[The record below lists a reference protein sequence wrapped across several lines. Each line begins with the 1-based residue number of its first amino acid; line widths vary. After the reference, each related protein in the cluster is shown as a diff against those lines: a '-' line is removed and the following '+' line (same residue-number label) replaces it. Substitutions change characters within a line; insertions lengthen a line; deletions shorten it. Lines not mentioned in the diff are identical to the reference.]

1 MANVRR
7 QRGMSLIELMVAL
20 AIGTFLLAG
29 TISVFGKTRDLY
41 RTNDSAARLQET
53 ARYAMSTLEADLRMA
68 NYWGL
73 MSRADLI
80 ENGPTLDPANPPNVN
95 PTYTLPAG
103 LTGYG
108 GDHQPVRRDVGD
120 QAARLC
126 RGDQFLHARLR
137 RLRHAGA
144 VAGSDTLTIRRV
156 STNAIAAGAL
166 AASAGQIKIQTSR
179 VQGTLFANGT
189 VPAGYAPPLS
199 ETRAV
204 VVNGYY
210 VDQDSDERAGTPSL
224 RRKQLDVAGGAPAI
238 TDLQI
243 VPGVEDLQV
252 ELGGDFNG
260 DQNADYFVPPNTAI
274 PAGDQIVAV
283 RIWLLVRAEQQETG
297 FTDNRRLHLRQPR
310 RRCPISRG
318 CIPPGPRQQDD
329 RAQEYTAMNGK
340 SLGPR
345 RQQGAALV
353 IGLILLVVLTI
364 LAVSGV
370 FTSTMELRMVRNTQS
385 QEHAFQAAEVAI
397 EDALANPVL
406 STSAV
411 FNQATIAVPNSPGDT
426 YSYRLQFVGQAPLGT
441 GMTGYSI
448 GTTFQTYHFQVDA
461 TGNGPDSSLSNHTQS
476 FYVVGPG
483 T

>member
-1 MANVRR
+1 MANRRR
-7 QRGMSLIELMVAL
+7 QSGMSLVELMVAL

-41 RTNDSAARLQET
+41 RTNDNAARLQET

-108 GDHQPVRRDVGD
+108 
-120 QAARLC
+120 ATINLC
-126 RGDQFLHARLR
+126 GAMWAIKLPAYVEATNSYTLGCGAFG
-137 RLRHAGA
+137 AGA

-166 AASAGQIKIQTSR
+166 AACAGQFKIQTSR
-179 VQGTLFANGT
+179 VQGTLFASGT
-189 VPAGYAPPLS
+189 VPAGYLPPLS

-224 RRKQLDVAGGAPAI
+224 RRKQLDVAGGAPTI

-252 ELGGDFNG
+252 ELGVDFGFNA
-260 DQNADYFVPPNTAI
+260 DQNADYFVPPNTVI

-283 RIWLLVRAEQQETG
+283 RIWLLVRAEQQESG
-297 FTDNRRLHLRQPR
+297 FTDNGPYSYG
-310 RRCPISRG
+310 SRV
-318 CIPPGPRQQDD
+318 
-329 RAQEYTAMNGK
+329 
-340 SLGPR
+340 
-345 RQQGAALV
+345 GAAQYIPGDAFRRVLV
-353 IGLILLVVLTI
+353 SKTI
-364 LAVSGV
+364 AL
-370 FTSTMELRMVRNTQS
+370 RNT
-385 QEHAFQAAEVAI
+385 
-397 EDALANPVL
+397 
-406 STSAV
+406 
-411 FNQATIAVPNSPGDT
+411 
-426 YSYRLQFVGQAPLGT
+426 RR
-441 GMTGYSI
+441 
-448 GTTFQTYHFQVDA
+448 
-461 TGNGPDSSLSNHTQS
+461 
-476 FYVVGPG
+476 
-483 T
+483 